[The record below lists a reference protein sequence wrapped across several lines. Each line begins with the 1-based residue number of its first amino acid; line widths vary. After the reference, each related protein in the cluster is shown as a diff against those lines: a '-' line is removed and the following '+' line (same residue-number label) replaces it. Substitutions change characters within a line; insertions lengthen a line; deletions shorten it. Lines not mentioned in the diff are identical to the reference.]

1 MRRVAKSV
9 EEYVMSTSTNSSA
22 AALRPYLSP
31 ITGSP
36 GDYDRL
42 LERVGDARL
51 VLVGDETPSGLKGN
65 QRPIHSASDYCEA
78 VARGRPNSSAS
89 SS

>member
-1 MRRVAKSV
+1 
-9 EEYVMSTSTNSSA
+9 MSTSANSSA

-65 QRPIHSASDYCEA
+65 HRRLSIRPVTTVKPSHAEGRTLQPA
-78 VARGRPNSSAS
+78 VHRIAALLRNRR
-89 SS
+89 